1 MIGPGAILLL
11 GGTSDI
17 GLAIVTEL
25 LAAERR
31 PVLLAA
37 RATSPRL
44 AKAKA
49 RVESAGATCVQVLD
63 FDCTNFASHPGI
75 IEQVFG
81 PEHAPVA
88 VAIVAFGL
96 LGDAERLWHDQAAAV
111 TVAQTNYTGAVSV
124 GVALGEAFSRQ
135 GSGAIV
141 AISSVAG
148 EKVRRANF
156 VYGSSKAGM
165 DGFYRQLGVALEPAG
180 VHVLVVRPG
189 FVSSAMTAGR
199 PRVPLTVSPATVA
212 HRTVEALARGRTM
225 IRVPA
230 VFGLVMA
237 VFKHLPDGLAR
248 RLRL

>member
-1 MIGPGAILLL
+1 MIEPGAVLLL

-17 GLAIVTEL
+17 GLAIAAEL

-31 PVLLAA
+31 PALLAA

-44 AKAKA
+44 AQA
-49 RVESAGATCVQVLD
+49 RARLQAAGAASVEVLD
-63 FDCTNFASHPGI
+63 FDGTDFASHPGV
-75 IEQVFG
+75 IEQAFA
-81 PEHAPVA
+81 PPNAPVA

-96 LGDAERLWHDQAAAV
+96 LGEAEQLWHDQAAAV
-111 TVAQTNYTGAVSV
+111 ALAQTNYTGAVSV
-124 GVALGEAFSRQ
+124 GVLLGEAFSRQ
-135 GSGAIV
+135 GGGAII

-148 EKVRRANF
+148 EKVRRSNF

-165 DGFYRQLGVALEPAG
+165 DAFYRQLGVALEPAG
-180 VHVLVVRPG
+180 VQVLVVRPG

-212 HRTVEALARGRTM
+212 RRTVEALAKGRTM

-248 RLRL
+248 RLRF